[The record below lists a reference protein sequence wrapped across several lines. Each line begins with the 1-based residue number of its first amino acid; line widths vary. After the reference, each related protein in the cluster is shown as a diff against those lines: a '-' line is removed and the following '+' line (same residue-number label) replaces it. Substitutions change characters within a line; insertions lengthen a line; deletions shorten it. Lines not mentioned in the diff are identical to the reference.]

1 MSLIFITSGA
11 TRAGEVRAGTAD
23 CADARLQKRMNG
35 ETRAKKEQM
44 FFILVTDLRTGSE
57 VPQNGGTDG
66 PQGPNM
72 RLPRCFPGGS
82 ASILIQR
89 LSRKISK
96 KVSRKEPKKSLSGTK
111 VRRTGVRKTV
121 IVKPFGVG
129 FRVLVPQD

>member
-66 PQGPNM
+66 PQGAKM
-72 RLPRCFPGGS
+72 RLPKCFAGGS

-89 LSRKISK
+89 LSRTIGQIIS
-96 KVSRKEPKKSLSGTK
+96 RNAPKKSLSGTK
-111 VRRTGVRKTV
+111 VRGPAIRKTD
-121 IVKPFGVG
+121 K
-129 FRVLVPQD
+129 RKLL